1 MTKRGNECFVYYPCI
16 NSNKDNIFYVLFSYS
31 TPYAFNVP
39 LKGQLQLVEGIIVL
53 ISYYRAEKNRSLPI
67 TEINQ
72 IVSQMCVMFQGSKFF
87 AICQPMFYLYSF
99 VIFRIILEN
108 NLDVMVTIYNP
119 G

>member
-87 AICQPMFYLYSF
+87 AINLCFTYIVLLFLGLYWK
-99 VIFRIILEN
+99 IIWMLW
-108 NLDVMVTIYNP
+108 
-119 G
+119 